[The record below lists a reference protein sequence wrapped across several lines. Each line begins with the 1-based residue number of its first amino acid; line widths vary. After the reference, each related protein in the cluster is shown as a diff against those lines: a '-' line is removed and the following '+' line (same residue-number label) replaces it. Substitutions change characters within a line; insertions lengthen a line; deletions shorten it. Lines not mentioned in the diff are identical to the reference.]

1 MGRFISVSGRAI
13 LTPIP
18 IGRETISVPSHI
30 LRIDCP
36 DEAGLVH
43 KITGVLYNAGYN
55 ILSNQEFVDLESK
68 HFFMRTA
75 FEGSAAPDRV
85 VSYLEQILPKDS
97 AVKLTA
103 AERQPIVIMA
113 TTEAHCLGDLLI
125 RHYSGE
131 LPADIR
137 AVVSNH
143 EKLKVLVEQFGIP
156 FHFVSHQNL
165 EREAHED
172 LIAGVLA
179 EYAPEYIVLAKYMR
193 ILSAKFVARYPNR
206 MINIHH
212 SFLPAFIGAKPYHQ
226 AYERGVKIIGAT
238 AHIVT
243 DDLDTGPIIAQGVI
257 PVNHTYT
264 APAMVQAG
272 RDVEKIVLAKAVKLM
287 LEERVFLHGNRTV
300 IFE

>member
-1 MGRFISVSGRAI
+1 M
-13 LTPIP
+13 PP
-18 IGRETISVPSHI
+18 HI

-36 DEAGLVH
+36 DEQGLVH
-43 KITGVLYNAGYN
+43 KITGVLFNAVYN
-55 ILSNQEFVDLESK
+55 ILSNQEFVDLEAK

-75 FEGSAAPDRV
+75 FEWPAAPDRV
-85 VSYLEQILPKDS
+85 VSYLEQILPQDS
-97 AVKLTA
+97 VVKLVA
-103 AERQPIVIMA
+103 ADRQPIVILA

-131 LPADIR
+131 LPAVIR

-143 EKLKVLVEQFGIP
+143 DKLKSLVEPFGIP

-165 EREAHED
+165 ERAAHED
-172 LIAGVLA
+172 LLGNVLA
-179 EYAPEYIVLAKYMR
+179 DYAPEYIVLAKYMR
-193 ILSAKFVARYPNR
+193 ILSPQFVARYPNR

-243 DDLDTGPIIAQGVI
+243 DDLDTGPIIAQNVI
-257 PVNHTYT
+257 SVNRTYT
-264 APAMVQAG
+264 AAAMVQAG
-272 RDVEKIVLAKAVKLM
+272 RDVEKIVLARAVKLV

-300 IFE
+300 VFE

>member
-1 MGRFISVSGRAI
+1 MPPHV
-13 LTPIP
+13 
-18 IGRETISVPSHI
+18 

-36 DEAGLVH
+36 DEPGLVH
-43 KITGVLYNAGYN
+43 KITGVLFNAGYN
-55 ILSNQEFVDLESK
+55 ISSNQEFVDLDAK

-75 FEGSAAPDRV
+75 FDGPTAPHRV
-85 VSYLEQILPKDS
+85 VSYLEQILPQT
-97 AVKLTA
+97 AVVKLTA
-103 AERQPIVIMA
+103 IERQPIVIMA

-131 LPADIR
+131 LPAQVR

-143 EKLKVLVEQFGIP
+143 EKLKSLVEQFGIP

-165 EREAHED
+165 ERTAHED
-172 LIAGVLA
+172 LVADVLA
-179 EYAPEYIVLAKYMR
+179 NYAPEYIVLAKYMR
-193 ILSAKFVARYPNR
+193 ILSPKFVARYPNR

-243 DDLDTGPIIAQGVI
+243 DDLDTGPIIAQSVI

-264 APAMVQAG
+264 AAAMVQAG
-272 RDVEKIVLAKAVKLM
+272 RDVEKIVLARAVKLV

-300 IFE
+300 VFE